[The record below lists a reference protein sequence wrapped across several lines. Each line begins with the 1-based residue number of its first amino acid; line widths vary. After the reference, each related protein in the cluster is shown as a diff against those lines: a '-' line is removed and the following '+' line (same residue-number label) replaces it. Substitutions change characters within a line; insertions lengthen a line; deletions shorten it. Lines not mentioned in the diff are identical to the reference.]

1 MNPEQK
7 LALIQQ
13 IRQQETEKNLPGES
27 GSFRL
32 RFLFAVF
39 LFLLFFYM
47 DLNNYS
53 LGTWDSGAIQAQIS
67 KAFSY
72 EELSGYGFLGNDI
85 N

>member
-1 MNPEQK
+1 MSPEQK

-13 IRQQETEKNLPGES
+13 MRQQETEKNLPGGS

-47 DLNNYS
+47 DLNDYT

-72 EELSGYGFLGNDI
+72 EELAGFGIPGNDV